1 MLFVSL
7 QRVSDL
13 LWKSCLRLEFW
24 LQVVQT
30 LYRVSGMGDSAVAR
44 LTCTIAWLRSFR
56 RNTWL
61 LLSYEGTLRVWQWAP
76 PLSRRWGQSR
86 PLESIFRTSS
96 LWKVFRDD
104 KMEPA
109 YARRGRDCIT
119 AIFAY
124 DDAIA
129 NTENIISWF
138 VELRSRNIRS
148 TIGHAP
154 WCHPTSLQPMTRN
167 RISCSLREKIRGH
180 RSNIVSPDLT
190 LVGHQDAGLVLFKI
204 LRSWVPPS
212 SCWWVET

>member
-1 MLFVSL
+1 MILLLLSILCLSILNCLFVVSL
-7 QRVSDL
+7 FCSQRVSDL

-76 PLSRRWGQSR
+76 PLSRRWGQSMG
-86 PLESIFRTSS
+86 LKSIFRTSS

-129 NTENIISWF
+129 NTGNIILWF
-138 VELRSRNIRS
+138 IELRSRTIRS
-148 TIGHAP
+148 IMMTHHDAIRHH
-154 WCHPTSLQPMTRN
+154 CHHD
-167 RISCSLREKIRGH
+167 IK
-180 RSNIVSPDLT
+180 
-190 LVGHQDAGLVLFKI
+190 
-204 LRSWVPPS
+204 
-212 SCWWVET
+212 